1 MSVDLP
7 ACGRIVDGCHR
18 LAIRVYYEDTDAG
31 GIVYHA
37 NYLRFFER
45 ARSEFLRCL
54 EIDHAAAWR
63 DAEGAAT
70 AMGFAVRSVTLDY
83 VSPALL
89 DDALVIDSR
98 VTALGA
104 AWVDVEQR
112 ALRGEDCNSSTA
124 ASASES
130 TAASRA
136 PGTRASMQAIRA
148 PLIPTARVACP
159 RRGARP
165 SRRFV
170 KRPSH

>member
-112 ALRGEDCNSSTA
+112 ALRGGDCLA
-124 ASASES
+124 
-130 TAASRA
+130 RA
-136 PGTRASMQAIRA
+136 C
-148 PLIPTARVACP
+148 LKVALTDGLGRP
-159 RRGARP
+159 RRLPKAWRAAFETVRQAAVALTHGTDTETG
-165 SRRFV
+165 FGNG
-170 KRPSH
+170 